1 MFAGNQIQ
9 SYRSVIKT
17 LLQKQQTFLVLHIS
31 IWGVEAFFG
40 RLGGD
45 GTEFWAPV
53 TACPPNWGY
62 GVRLIRFC
70 LQYYKCEDVFKSPLF
85 KEIV

>member
-31 IWGVEAFFG
+31 IWGG
-40 RLGGD
+40 RSFLWEVRWWWDWILGSCD
-45 GTEFWAPV
+45 SV
-53 TACPPNWGY
+53 SPPIGGMECGWYDSVCSTTNAKM
-62 GVRLIRFC
+62 C
-70 LQYYKCEDVFKSPLF
+70 LKVLCSK
-85 KEIV
+85 K

>member
-31 IWGVEAFFG
+31 IWGG
-40 RLGGD
+40 RSFLWEVRWWWDWILGSCD
-45 GTEFWAPV
+45 SVSPQL
-53 TACPPNWGY
+53 
-62 GVRLIRFC
+62 GVWSAADTI
-70 LQYYKCEDVFKSPLF
+70 LF
-85 KEIV
+85 AVPQMRRCV